1 MPHSVC
7 ALIGRLRRAAPALAL
22 AAIACARSGT
32 LRVVLDSTT
41 VPGGVEVLATPVDP
55 ALLIVNDPA
64 RHSADSLNAVYR
76 RVRTVLNAR
85 ADSMDRTDRRT
96 PGYALAYAAFTRD
109 AASAESLRM
118 RRDSLRLH
126 AGPVRA
132 LDIEELTKEA
142 TAAGRALAREK
153 IVNERASFS
162 LTTGTWYI
170 VTLGAR
176 GEALGTPKRVE
187 IGADKVDTL
196 AINN

>member
-1 MPHSVC
+1 M
-7 ALIGRLRRAAPALAL
+7 
-22 AAIACARSGT
+22 
-32 LRVVLDSTT
+32 
-41 VPGGVEVLATPVDP
+41 
-55 ALLIVNDPA
+55 NDPA

-85 ADSMDRTDRRT
+85 ADSMDKTDRRT
-96 PGYALAYAAFTRD
+96 PGYAAAYAAFARD

-118 RRDSLRLH
+118 RRDSLRQH

-142 TAAGRALAREK
+142 AAKGRTLAREK
-153 IVNERASFS
+153 IVNERVSFT
-162 LTTGTWYI
+162 LREGTWYI

-176 GEALGTPKRVE
+176 GEALATPRKVE
-187 IGADKVDTL
+187 IVADKVDTL